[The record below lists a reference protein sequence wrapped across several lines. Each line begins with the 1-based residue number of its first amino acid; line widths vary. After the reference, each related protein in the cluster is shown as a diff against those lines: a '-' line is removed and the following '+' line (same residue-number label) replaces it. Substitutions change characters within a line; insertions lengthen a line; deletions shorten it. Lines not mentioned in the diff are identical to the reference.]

1 MLKKCFKYDFRYIM
15 KIWWLAAASLIFLS
29 FGAGWGYRNIT
40 IFSNAPNRHFVLEYG
55 LIVVY
60 IIGAGAL
67 GILTQVLLS
76 IRFYTNFFSDEGYLT
91 FTLPVKRS
99 TLLGSKVLCGF
110 VVELF
115 AALTIISSVII
126 ITLMIPSEHKEYYNL
141 FHEFICRFVQ
151 WFVLDIPNSEKIW
164 FILYI
169 FEAFIT
175 GILLLLALCI
185 TLYMLITL
193 GATLVKKFKVGA
205 IIGFIVGADYVF
217 SILMVGSSISFML
230 WLESVSYLFG
240 ETISTSMVLLIVFL
254 IFLSVVFIVSSV
266 LSLFYNITQG
276 LIDRKLNLQ

>member
-1 MLKKCFKYDFRYIM
+1 MLKKCFKYDFSYVM

>member
-1 MLKKCFKYDFRYIM
+1 MLKKCFKYDFSYIIR
-15 KIWWLAAASLIFLS
+15 IWWLAAATLIFLS
-29 FGAGWGYRNIT
+29 FGAGWGYQNIT
-40 IFSNAPNRHFVLEYG
+40 IFSNAPDKHFVLEYG

-60 IIGAGAL
+60 IIAAGAL

-99 TLLGSKVLCGF
+99 TLLGSKILCGF

-115 AALTIISSVII
+115 TALTIISSIII
-126 ITLMIPSEHKEYYNL
+126 ITLMIPSEYKEYYNL
-141 FHEFICRFVQ
+141 FHEFICRFIQ
-151 WFVLDIPNSEKIW
+151 WFVLDIPDSEKIW
-164 FILYI
+164 SILYL
-169 FEAFIT
+169 FETFLI
-175 GILLLLALCI
+175 GIILLLALCM

-205 IIGFIVGADYVF
+205 IIGFIVGADYAF

-230 WLESVSYLFG
+230 WLESVSYLFD
-240 ETISTSMVLLIVFL
+240 ETISSSVSLLVVFL
-254 IFLSVVFIVSSV
+254 IFLSVIFILFTVI
-266 LSLFYNITQG
+266 SLFYNITQG